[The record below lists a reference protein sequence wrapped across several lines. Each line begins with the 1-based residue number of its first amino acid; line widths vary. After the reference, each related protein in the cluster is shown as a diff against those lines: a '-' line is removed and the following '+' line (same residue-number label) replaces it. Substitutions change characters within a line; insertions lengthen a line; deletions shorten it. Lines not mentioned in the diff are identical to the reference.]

1 MADSR
6 INLLTLST
14 STASDDFFVTDGS
27 ANGTRRLSAFN
38 PTIGG
43 SLTVSAMISAGNQIS
58 TTAGLVCQNADVTG
72 GYMTL
77 RGFGNQDTG
86 VVFLGQTANNNYIS
100 SNATTIGVT
109 IGNVGITQ
117 TVAAG
122 FRVSSTTNST
132 NTSSGALIV
141 GNGSSGGLGV
151 GGDTF
156 IGGSLTVTGAL
167 NGIICNGAGL
177 SLNTAGSASV
187 RFQDTGVS
195 KWWIYKLTADNNL
208 YFRDMAN
215 SRMHM
220 TFIPNLSSS
229 TAISYLFSNLIVES
243 AATSTSTATGAL
255 VVSGGIGAAGAIN
268 AGGTITSINSS
279 GSGLLGMRSSA
290 GNASYIFWSE
300 TGIADRGI
308 LGFNNG
314 SSTLSYRSFSSSF
327 ATGTEVFS
335 ITSGGNVTAAGTLT
349 VNGTSAVIRSL
360 FTSTRQLEVQI
371 PHTVSTENYLRVASN
386 NGTTYGG
393 DFGYG
398 LTAAGDP
405 EIRFNAVHA
414 GAVTNWL
421 TVRTTTA
428 LPSFPKAVSITDTTA
443 STTTASGALVVT
455 GGVGVG
461 GNAVV
466 GGSSI
471 TTGDGSGGPYIASSS
486 VIDHSSGQARF
497 YGRGSNTSTRATL
510 GFYSTYSD
518 GTGGITLQTF
528 DVSGNATFGSSI
540 RTSAPAGGTSAAWK
554 LGTVATVTPTSPNR
568 TIEVDI
574 GGTTYYIHAK
584 TTNN

>member
-1 MADSR
+1 MADAR

-14 STASDDFFVTDGS
+14 STASDDFFVTDGT

-77 RGFGNQDTG
+77 RGFGNQDAG
-86 VVFLGQTANNNYIS
+86 LIFLGQSTNNNYIS

-122 FRVSSTTNST
+122 LRVLPTTNST
-132 NTSSGALIV
+132 NTSSGALVV

-195 KWWIYKLTADNNL
+195 KWWIYKLAGDTNL
-208 YFRDMAN
+208 YFRDMVN
-215 SRMHM
+215 SRMQLTM
-220 TFIPNLSSS
+220 NPNTTSEL
-229 TAISYLFSNLIVES
+229 AISQFNSNLIVNS
-243 AATSTSTATGAL
+243 TGASTSTNTGAL
-255 VVSGGIGAAGAIN
+255 QVLGGVGAAGAIN

-335 ITSGGNVTAAGTLT
+335 ITSGGNTTIAGNLSVTS
-349 VNGTSAVIRSL
+349 TSAQIILGQSSGSALTYLIRGAQAGGAIQFVQDSATINRWLSL
-360 FTSTRQLEVQI
+360 GGADNNGVYSEL
-371 PHTVSTENYLRVASN
+371 LRVA
-386 NGTTYGG
+386 
-393 DFGYG
+393 
-398 LTAAGDP
+398 
-405 EIRFNAVHA
+405 
-414 GAVTNWL
+414 GATGNILITSTN
-421 TVRTTTA
+421 
-428 LPSFPKAVSITDTTA
+428 S
-443 STTTASGALVVT
+443 STTTSTGALVVT